1 MNKNNIN
8 NITLNDVNFYYSFS
22 KEKVDNFLKDKNLN
36 EEQYKEVFNSLIQST
51 VKYEIKDKDFKKKI
65 NSLREIEELNK

>member
-1 MNKNNIN
+1 MNK
-8 NITLNDVNFYYSFS
+8 NITLNDLNFYYSFI

-36 EEQYKEVFNSLIQST
+36 EEQYKEVFNSLIQGTLKS
-51 VKYEIKDKDFKKKI
+51 EIKDKDFKKKI